1 MIEELIKRVFTTQ
14 VKAKLFHWKTGSYAQ
29 HMAAGEFYDA
39 VDGPLDD
46 LVEDYQA
53 AFTKVDSIKIEEFET
68 EDDIL
73 SLLKKDVVWI
83 SKNRSRICEDVSSL
97 ENIIDELS
105 SVYLKTIYKLE
116 NLS

>member
-1 MIEELIKRVFTTQ
+1 MINELITKVFTTQ
-14 VKAKLFHWKTGSYAQ
+14 IKAKLFHWKTDSYAK

-53 AFTKVDSIKIEEFET
+53 AFSKIDTVTIKEFET

-73 SLLKKDVVWI
+73 TILKKDVAWI
-83 SKNRSRICEDVSSL
+83 NKNRSRICEDVCSL
-97 ENIIDELS
+97 ENIVDELS
-105 SVYLKTIYKLE
+105 NVYLKTIYKLE